1 MHENQKN
8 IYMQKYNKFV
18 NETLLTVK
26 MNKHGILQHTATCTW
41 QKLQYKIASKYDIE
55 VSLNLL

>member
-18 NETLLTVK
+18 NETLLTEK
-26 MNKHGILQHTATCTW
+26 MNKHGILQHTATCTL
-41 QKLQYKIASKYDIE
+41 QKLQYKTASKYE
-55 VSLNLL
+55 CL